1 MRCLTVVALLLAALP
16 AVAQEKSVKPGI
28 NDPFKNPD
36 VEKYKNTFEG
46 ESREVFVQ
54 REKLV
59 TACGIKPGMVVADV
73 GAGTGLHTRLFAK
86 EVGDDGQVYAVDI
99 SPKFL
104 EHIQKTCR
112 EAKLKNVTPVL
123 CNEDAVDLPKAS
135 VDVAF
140 ICDTYHHF
148 EFPQRTLVSLHRAI
162 KPGGK
167 LVVVDFKR
175 IEGKSSEWTLNH
187 VRAGQE
193 VVEKEIAAAGFK
205 KAEEVKDV
213 LKDNYIVI
221 FTREKDTPKKDEPKK
236 DEPKKDTPKK
246 DEPKQVEK
254 KPAAVSP
261 VVPGYGAVVE
271 IPNAVELPQKD
282 SKVVFDVT
290 AMKDGTKP
298 PAGLERVATLLN
310 LAEVFGPSVN
320 TKVVVVLHGD
330 ATAVA
335 LDDAAYKAA
344 NGQPNP
350 ASDLLGKLTKAG
362 VEVEVCGQSLARK
375 GLAASGVRKD
385 VQVAASAVSAVINW
399 QARGYAYIP
408 AH

>member
-1 MRCLTVVALLLAALP
+1 MRRLFVVVLLLAALP

-36 VEKYKNTFEG
+36 VEKYKGTFEG
-46 ESREVFVQ
+46 ESREVFVH

-59 TACGIKPGMVVADV
+59 AACGVKPGMVVADV

-86 EVGDDGQVYAVDI
+86 AVGDDGQVYAVDI
-99 SPKFL
+99 SAKFM
-104 EHIQKTCR
+104 EHVQKTSR

-123 CNEDAVDLPKAS
+123 CNEDAVDLPKGS

-140 ICDTYHHF
+140 VCDTYHHF
-148 EFPQRTLVSLHRAI
+148 EFPHRTLASLHRAI

-167 LVVVDFKR
+167 LVIVDFKR
-175 IEGKSSEWTLNH
+175 IEGVSSAWTMNH

-205 KAEEVKDV
+205 KADEVKDL
-213 LKDNYIVI
+213 LKDNYVVM
-221 FTREKDTPKKDEPKK
+221 FTREKDEPKK
-236 DEPKKDTPKK
+236 DEPKKEQKK
-246 DEPKQVEK
+246 T
-254 KPAAVSP
+254 AAVSP
-261 VVPGYGAVVE
+261 AVPGYGAVVE
-271 IPNAVELPQKD
+271 IPGAVELPQKGG
-282 SKVVFDVT
+282 KVVFDVT
-290 AMKDGTKP
+290 AVKDPTKP

-310 LAEVFGPSVN
+310 VAAAFGPSVN
-320 TKVVVVLHGD
+320 TKVAVVLHGD

-335 LDDAAYKAA
+335 LDDAAYKMAT
-344 NGQPNP
+344 GQPHP
-350 ASDLLGKLTKAG
+350 AADLLSKLTKAG
-362 VEVEVCGQSLARK
+362 VEVQVCGQSLARK
-375 GLAASGVRKD
+375 GLDTGKVRKD

-399 QARGYAYIP
+399 QARGHAYVP

>member
-1 MRCLTVVALLLAALP
+1 MRRLFVVALLLAVSP
-16 AVAQEKSVKPGI
+16 GFAQEKSVKPGI

-36 VEKYKNTFEG
+36 VEKYKGTFEG
-46 ESREVFVQ
+46 ESREVYVH

-59 TACGIKPGMVVADV
+59 AACGLKAGMVVADV

-86 EVGDDGQVYAVDI
+86 AVGDDGQVYAVDI
-99 SPKFL
+99 SAKFL
-104 EHIQKTCR
+104 EHVQMTSR

-123 CNEDAVDLPKAS
+123 CNEDAVDLPKGS

-140 ICDTYHHF
+140 VCDTYHHF
-148 EFPQRTLVSLHRAI
+148 EFPERTLASLRRAI

-175 IEGKSSEWTLNH
+175 IEGVSSAWTLNH

-193 VVEKEIAAAGFK
+193 LVEKEIAAAGFK
-205 KAEEVKDV
+205 KTDEVKDL
-213 LKDNYIVI
+213 LKDNYLVV
-221 FTREKDTPKKDEPKK
+221 FTREKDEPKK
-236 DEPKKDTPKK
+236 DEPKKD
-246 DEPKQVEK
+246 EK

-271 IPNAVELPQKD
+271 IPNAVELPQRD
-282 SKVVFDVT
+282 GKVVFDVT
-290 AMKDGTKP
+290 AVKDAAKP

-310 LAEVFGPSVN
+310 LAGEFGPSVN

-335 LDDAAYKAA
+335 LDDAAYKSAT
-344 NGQPNP
+344 GQPHP
-350 ASDLLGKLTKAG
+350 AADLLAKLTKAG
-362 VEVEVCGQSLARK
+362 VEVQVCGQSLARK
-375 GLAASGVRKD
+375 GLDPRGVRKD

-399 QARGYAYIP
+399 QARGYAYVP

>member
-1 MRCLTVVALLLAALP
+1 MRRLFVVALLLVSLP
-16 AVAQEKSVKPGI
+16 AFAQEKSVKPGI

-46 ESREVFVQ
+46 ESREVYVH

-59 TACGIKPGMVVADV
+59 AACGLKPGMVVADV

-86 EVGDDGQVYAVDI
+86 AVGDEGQVFAVDI
-99 SPKFL
+99 SAKFL
-104 EHIQKTCR
+104 EHIQKTSR
-112 EAKLKNVTPVL
+112 EAKLRNITPVL
-123 CNEDAVDLPKAS
+123 CNEDAVDLPKGS

-140 ICDTYHHF
+140 VCDTYHHF
-148 EFPQRTLVSLHRAI
+148 EFPERTLASLRRAI

-167 LVVVDFKR
+167 LVIVDFKR
-175 IEGKSSEWTLNH
+175 IHGVSSAWTLNH

-193 VVEKEIAAAGFK
+193 VVEKEVAAAGFE
-205 KAEEVKDV
+205 KADEVKDL
-213 LKDNYIVI
+213 LKDNYLVVY
-221 FTREKDTPKKDEPKK
+221 TRSKDEPKK
-236 DEPKKDTPKK
+236 DAPKAEPKK
-246 DEPKQVEK
+246 EEK

-282 SKVVFDVT
+282 GKVVFDVT
-290 AMKDGTKP
+290 AVKDAAKP

-310 LAEVFGPSVN
+310 LAGAFGPSVN

-335 LDDAAYKAA
+335 LDDAAYKLAT
-344 NGQPNP
+344 GQPHP
-350 ASDLLGKLTKAG
+350 ATDLLDKLIKAG
-362 VEVEVCGQSLARK
+362 VEVQVCGQSLARK
-375 GLAASGVRKD
+375 GLDARGVRKD

-399 QARGYAYIP
+399 QSRGYAYIP

>member
-1 MRCLTVVALLLAALP
+1 MRPLVVVALLLAVPSAFT
-16 AVAQEKSVKPGI
+16 QEKSVKPGI
-28 NDPFKNPD
+28 NDAFKNPD
-36 VEKYKNTFEG
+36 VEKYKGTFEG
-46 ESREVFVQ
+46 ESREVYVH

-59 TACGIKPGMVVADV
+59 AACGLKPGMVVADV

-86 EVGDDGQVYAVDI
+86 AVGDEGQVYAVDI
-99 SPKFL
+99 SAKFL
-104 EHIQKTCR
+104 EHIQKTSR

-123 CNEDAVDLPKAS
+123 CNEDAVDLPKGS

-140 ICDTYHHF
+140 VCDTYHHF
-148 EFPQRTLVSLHRAI
+148 EFPHRTLASLHRAI

-167 LVVVDFKR
+167 LVIVDFKR
-175 IEGKSSEWTLNH
+175 IEGVSSAWTLNH

-193 VVEKEIAAAGFK
+193 VVEKEVAAAGFE
-205 KAEEVKDV
+205 KADEVKDL
-213 LKDNYIVI
+213 LKDNYLVV
-221 FTREKDTPKKDEPKK
+221 FTRSMDEPKK
-236 DEPKKDTPKK
+236 DAPKAEPKK
-246 DEPKQVEK
+246 EEK

-282 SKVVFDVT
+282 GKVVFDVT
-290 AMKDGTKP
+290 AVKDAAKP

-310 LAEVFGPSVN
+310 LAGAFGPSVN
-320 TKVVVVLHGD
+320 TKVTVVLHGD
-330 ATAVA
+330 ATVVA

-344 NGQPNP
+344 TGQPHP
-350 ASDLLGKLTKAG
+350 ASDLLAKLTKAG
-362 VEVEVCGQSLARK
+362 VEVQVCGQSLARK
-375 GLAASGVRKD
+375 GLDARGVRKD
-385 VQVAASAVSAVINW
+385 VQIAASAVSAVINW